1 MRVGFWGRIYLHSL
15 AVVVVVLICLGGSTL
30 LRSHPTQ
37 DRKNCQC
44 SLPRFLTAFPPSIS
58 HRTWKMIWTAFESC
72 SRRTSAKEKEVRTV
86 RLDRAAAAQKRTRKE
101 RHMHSV
107 HSRKNIIATK
117 RRGNFFFLKRKP
129 YRSRHGHD
137 GVARRAPFRDR
148 SPPR

>member
-15 AVVVVVLICLGGSTL
+15 VVVVVLICLVGSTL

-58 HRTWKMIWTAFESC
+58 HRTWKMTWTAFESC
-72 SRRTSAKEKEVRTV
+72 TRRTSAKEKEVRTV
-86 RLDRAAAAQKRTRKE
+86 RLDRAAAQKRTRKE
-101 RHMHSV
+101 MHSV
-107 HSRKNIIATK
+107 HSAKTQIIATK
-117 RRGNFFFLKRKP
+117 RRGNFFSKRKP
-129 YRSRHGHD
+129 YRSRHGRD

-148 SPPR
+148 SPAR